1 MFGRDSES
9 GTDGMDGI
17 DVAGAGNDRS
27 IVFVHGAMFTR
38 KMWLPQQR
46 ALSSE
51 YRVVT
56 FDLPGHGAYG
66 DEQFRMEPAVERLER
81 AIEEHTDGTAVVVG
95 LSLGG
100 YVATEYVARR
110 PETVD
115 GLVLSGSSVNPVG
128 GMETLTRATG
138 GISRLA
144 TKPDIGCRAVEKL
157 GYRWVRN
164 RDLPA
169 DIEREIID
177 SGIYPREFGNAGPFV
192 AGEDFRGKL
201 STYPGPT
208 LVLNGENDKL
218 MRRGEREH
226 AAAARDGRVE
236 VLAGVGHICNLHRPE
251 TYTDRVRN
259 FVRQRVAAR
268 R

>member
-1 MFGRDSES
+1 MFGSGGSGGSES
-9 GTDGMDGI
+9 I
-17 DVAGAGNDRS
+17 DVDVTGAGNDPS

-46 ALSSE
+46 RLSDE
-51 YRVVT
+51 YHTVS
-56 FDLPGHGAYG
+56 FDLPGHGIYG
-66 DEQFRMEPAVERLER
+66 DEQFRMEPAIDRLER
-81 AIEEHTDGTAVVVG
+81 AVHEHADGSAVVVG

-100 YVATEYVARR
+100 YVATEYAHRYPDDV
-110 PETVD
+110 E
-115 GLVLSGSSVNPVG
+115 GLILSGSSVNPVR

-138 GISRLA
+138 GVSRLA

-164 RDLPA
+164 RDLS
-169 DIEREIID
+169 DDVEREIIE
-177 SGIYPREFGNAGPFV
+177 SGIYPREFGNAGPYV
-192 AGEDFRGKL
+192 AGEDFRSKL

-226 AAAARDGRVE
+226 AAAAQDGNVE

-251 TYTDRVRN
+251 TYASRVRN
-259 FVRQRVAAR
+259 FVRQRVPASR
-268 R
+268 